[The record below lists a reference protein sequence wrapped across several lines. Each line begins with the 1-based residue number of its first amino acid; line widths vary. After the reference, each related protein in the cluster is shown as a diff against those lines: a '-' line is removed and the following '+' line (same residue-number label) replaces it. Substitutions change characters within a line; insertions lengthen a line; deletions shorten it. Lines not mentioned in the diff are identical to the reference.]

1 MASGLAYDG
10 KPNIN
15 DLRLMF
21 DSSRYAPQTESSN
34 QKRHFHSQMHS
45 SAILEASSSSA
56 TAKSSSFAD
65 AKPSSFD
72 ENVFEVARF
81 PSSGATST
89 GATRNMDFDRVK
101 QKFEKPTS
109 LLLNVKSTHSK
120 PIVRLGQP
128 NGNNGGSS
136 SKRVSAD
143 VALLNGGAG
152 PTTATLLGHDED
164 GIEGSA
170 GSSGFAMTTSM
181 NLDELKVS
189 DDEVSSI

>member
-21 DSSRYAPQTESSN
+21 DSSRYASQSESN
-34 QKRHFHSQMHS
+34 QKRNFHSQMHS
-45 SAILEASSSSA
+45 SAILEASA
-56 TAKSSSFAD
+56 TAGKGSSFAD

-72 ENVFEVARF
+72 ENIFEVARL
-81 PSSGATST
+81 PTASGAN
-89 GATRNMDFDRVK
+89 RNVDFDRVK

-109 LLLNVKSTHSK
+109 LNLKTSHTK

-128 NGNNGGSS
+128 NGNGGGSS
-136 SKRVSAD
+136 KRTSAD
-143 VALLNGGAG
+143 VD
-152 PTTATLLGHDED
+152 LLGVAQGSTTTTTTTVGQEED
-164 GIEGSA
+164 GVDGSA

-189 DDEVSSI
+189 DDEVSLV